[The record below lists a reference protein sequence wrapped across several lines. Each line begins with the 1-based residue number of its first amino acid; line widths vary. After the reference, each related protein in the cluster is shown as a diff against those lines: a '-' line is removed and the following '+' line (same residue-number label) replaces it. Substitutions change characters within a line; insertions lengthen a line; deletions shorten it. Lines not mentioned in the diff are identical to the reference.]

1 MSSTAPQCV
10 HSLPPRK
17 ETLLLHGEKE
27 VDRKRPEGEKTCL
40 KEARSPSR
48 HHNSSVPAGETTAS
62 LRLTQ
67 MGAAK
72 CHLISRAHVVPQY
85 LLPEQL

>member
-1 MSSTAPQCV
+1 M
-10 HSLPPRK
+10 
-17 ETLLLHGEKE
+17 LLLHGEKE

-40 KEARSPSR
+40 KEARSPRRDHS
-48 HHNSSVPAGETTAS
+48 SSVPVGETTAS

-72 CHLISRAHVVPQY
+72 CHLICRLHVVPQY
-85 LLPEQL
+85 LVPEQL